1 LTRSPFMG
9 YTYERT
15 ALTQTPSLR
24 IAPNLRTL
32 PPIRSS
38 ALVLRRL
45 DWLGVLVAVVLAGC
59 RGGFT
64 SAPLAV
70 EEVAYVGDAPCA
82 SCHATIAAAY
92 GRTGHGRSFS
102 RFNPAAAPEQFNG
115 TTVRSDEGYVYDAFV
130 RGDTLFQRERRYD
143 DGSAAAPTHELVYP
157 AAYVVGSGRATRSY
171 IMDVGGHLTEMPL
184 TWYAERKIWDL
195 SPGYYASNARF
206 DRPISRTCLTCHNAL
221 PAYSEG
227 TQNHYGTVGRGITC
241 ERCHGPASAH
251 VAERQAG
258 RADSSLVR
266 LSRLDVGRQ
275 MAVCQQCHLEGTI
288 VFKTGKTPASF
299 RPGMHLSETQVVY
312 NPQAGIEDSTNF
324 GLGSHAAR
332 LAQSACF
339 KAEAITCTTCHDP
352 HRPVAETGG
361 DAINNACRSCHA
373 PAALAQAVPKAVQAQ
388 HTASSACWSCHMQ
401 AAGTSDIPH
410 VTFTDHWIRKRLPA
424 VRASVETAV
433 RRNTQEGPPVMLVR
447 MLDVGETATQDP
459 AEAALE
465 EGLAY
470 YEVWETQ
477 QRRPEHADRVRTLV
491 RQALAGGAT
500 SPQGY
505 VALGRVQMADS
516 LAAAEAVFRQG
527 VGAFPQDIR
536 LAYWHATA
544 LRQLGRPAEAIP
556 MFQAVLQR
564 QPRFLEARFGLGDTQ
579 QDAGQATAAEASY
592 RALVSEDPI
601 HYPGVWNNL
610 GLMLLMNGRAAEAL
624 DPLRRA
630 VALDPLLVE
639 ALVNLGGAQLQQGD
653 LAVADA
659 TFRRALRLQPDNT
672 SALANRGVIAMQQGR
687 RGEAI
692 ALFREVVRL
701 NPNDARAQ
709 QMLVQLEAGR

>member
-1 LTRSPFMG
+1 M
-9 YTYERT
+9 
-15 ALTQTPSLR
+15 
-24 IAPNLRTL
+24 
-32 PPIRSS
+32 
-38 ALVLRRL
+38 
-45 DWLGVLVAVVLAGC
+45 AVVLAGC
-59 RGGFT
+59 RGG
-64 SAPLAV
+64 SAPAPV
-70 EEVAYVGDAPCA
+70 EDAAYVGDAPCA
-82 SCHATIAAAY
+82 SCHATVAASY
-92 GRTGHGRSFS
+92 VRTGHGRSFS
-102 RFNPAAAPEQFNG
+102 RFNPAAAPERFDG
-115 TTVRSDEGYVYDAFV
+115 TTVRSDEGYIYDAFV

-143 DGSAAAPTHELVYP
+143 DGSGAAPTHELVYP

-195 SPGYYASNARF
+195 SPGYYTNNARF

-227 TQNHYGTVGRGITC
+227 TQNHYDTVGLGITC
-241 ERCHGPASAH
+241 ERCHGPASVH

-266 LSRLDVGRQ
+266 LARLDVGRQ

-288 VFKTGKTPASF
+288 VFKAGKTPASF

-312 NPQAGIEDSTNF
+312 NSQDGVQDSTNF

-339 KAEAITCTTCHDP
+339 KEASITCTTCHDP

-373 PAALAQAVPKAVQAQ
+373 PATLAQAVPKAVQAQ
-388 HTASSACWSCHMQ
+388 HTATSACWSCHMQ

-410 VTFTDHWIRKRLPA
+410 VTFTDHWIRRRLPS

-433 RRNTQEGPPVMLVR
+433 RRNTQLGPTVTLVR
-447 MLDVGETATQDP
+447 MLDVGDTATENP

-465 EGLAY
+465 DGLAY

-491 RQALAGGAT
+491 RQALAGGAA

-505 VALGRVQMADS
+505 VALGRVLMDDS
-516 LAAAEAVFRQG
+516 LAAAETVFRQG
-527 VGAFPQDIR
+527 TAAFPQDIR
-536 LAYWHATA
+536 LAYWHAAA
-544 LRQLGRPAEAIP
+544 LGRLGRPADAIP
-556 MFQAVLQR
+556 VFQAVLQR
-564 QPRFLEARFGLGDTQ
+564 QPRFLEARSGLGDAQ
-579 QDAGQATAAEASY
+579 GEAGQTAAAEATY
-592 RALVSEDPI
+592 RAFVSEDPV

-610 GLMLLMNGRAAEAL
+610 GLLLLVNGRAAEAV
-624 DPLRRA
+624 DPLGRA
-630 VALDPLLVE
+630 VALNPLLVE

-653 LAVADA
+653 AASADA
-659 TFRRALRLQPDNT
+659 TFRRALRLQPANT
-672 SALANRGVIAMQQGR
+672 SALANRGVIAAQQGR
-687 RGEAI
+687 RGEAV

-701 NPNDARAQ
+701 NPSDARAR
-709 QMLVQLEAGR
+709 QMLAQLEAGR